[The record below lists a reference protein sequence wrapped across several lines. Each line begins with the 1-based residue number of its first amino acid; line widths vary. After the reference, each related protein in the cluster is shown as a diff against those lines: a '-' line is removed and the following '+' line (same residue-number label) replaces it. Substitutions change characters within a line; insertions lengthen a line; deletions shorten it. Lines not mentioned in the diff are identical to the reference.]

1 MGFVCQLWPS
11 HVPGEIAGRVFRY
24 YLQAINAC
32 KVFRYISQVN
42 ISGKFLSLRRGSLV
56 PLPQAMG
63 VFQNPR
69 TQGSVLRTTLSRD
82 GRVWHSIS
90 NQ

>member
-42 ISGKFLSLRRGSLV
+42 ISGKFLSLRHV
-56 PLPQAMG
+56 N
-63 VFQNPR
+63 V
-69 TQGSVLRTTLSRD
+69 
-82 GRVWHSIS
+82 
-90 NQ
+90 